1 MSSRE
6 DFKSFIPASK
16 KIPELTLKAV
26 LVGAILAVIL
36 GAANA
41 YLGLYAGMTVSAVI
55 PGAVMAFAFLKPFK
69 GTILEVNIGMM
80 GAAAGEALAAGV
92 IFTIPALVLL
102 GTWTEIRYLETT
114 IIALLGG
121 LLGILWMI
129 PLRRA
134 LIIKTDLPFPEG
146 VAVAA
151 VLTTTVGGEEAST
164 EKDASS
170 GSGVSG
176 IWLIVGVLVAAIF
189 KFGQVGLNALSGAV
203 HSITSIGKYDIGGG
217 EKDAVIYGGVAA
229 SPALLGVGWII
240 GPRISSFV
248 FVGGLIGWVILA
260 PLIAL
265 ATGLPDPAVLAH
277 VDPAM
282 TETQIQFAI
291 QTQITDALSL
301 GNGNWD
307 SGRLIWGFHE
317 IWGSYIRYIGV
328 GAMVV
333 GGLFTIFKLRS
344 NLAEGLREAI
354 TGIKGG
360 SVKAKKR
367 TDQDL
372 NFKFVF
378 LAIGALTIPI
388 FLLYGYISNE
398 WAVSGVMAIFA
409 ILFAFIASAIAGY
422 MAGLL
427 GSSNNP
433 ISGVTVSVLLIT
445 SLILLGFGLSGNVEA
460 YGVAILVAAVIC
472 CAAAISGDVLQS
484 MTCGQMIGA
493 TPRNQQIAE
502 VIGVLAAAP
511 ILALVVQALDQAY
524 RIGSTQLP
532 APQAFLMSGIVEGVL
547 GGGMVWPFVLAGA
560 ILAFV
565 LILIDLPVL
574 PVAIGIYL
582 PFTLSVPIFCGGIV
596 RHITNKFIERKYGS
610 SEEEEISDWELAI
623 KQTDVKPKEKIIR
636 TGLLLTAGLIAG
648 EALMGVTVAFLIIA
662 KINLSVFTYAPI
674 LPSLLIW
681 VFIGALLAYIPL
693 REMFAKTKK

>member
-1 MSSRE
+1 MSRE
-6 DFKSFIPASK
+6 DFKSYIPASK

-26 LVGAILAVIL
+26 IVGAILAVIL

-55 PGAVMAFAFLKPFK
+55 PGAVMAFALLRPFK

-80 GAAAGEALAAGV
+80 GAASGEALAAGV

-102 GTWTEIRYLETT
+102 KTWTEIQYLETT
-114 IIALLGG
+114 AIALLGG
-121 LLGILWMI
+121 ILGVLWMI

-134 LIIKTDLPFPEG
+134 LITKTDLPFPEG

-151 VLTTTVGGEEAST
+151 VLTTTVGGEEAKAT
-164 EKDASS
+164 KDKDSA
-170 GSGVSG
+170 SGVSG
-176 IWLIVGVLVAAIF
+176 IWLLVGVAIAGLI
-189 KFGQVGLNALSGAV
+189 KFLQVGLKTLAGQIHGILK
-203 HSITSIGKYDIGGG
+203 IGKYNIGGG
-217 EKDAVIYGGVAA
+217 EKEAVLYGGVAT

-240 GPRISSFV
+240 GPRIASFIL
-248 FVGGLIGWVILA
+248 VGGLLGWTILA

-265 ATGLPDPAVLAH
+265 ATGLPDPQVLINP
-277 VDPAM
+277 DPGM
-282 TETQIQFAI
+282 TAEEIRLAI
-291 QTQITDALSL
+291 DSQITDAMAL
-301 GNGNWD
+301 GGGNWEI
-307 SGRLIWGFHE
+307 GKMIWGFFE

-333 GGLFTIFKLRS
+333 GGLYTIFKLRA
-344 NLAEGLREAI
+344 NLAEGIREAI
-354 TGIKGG
+354 SGLKGG
-360 SVKAKKR
+360 SIKAKKR

-378 LAIGALTIPI
+378 LAIGALAIPV
-388 FLLYGYISNE
+388 FFLYGYISSE
-398 WAVSGVMAIFA
+398 WAVSGIMAVFA

-445 SLILLGFGLSGNVEA
+445 SLILLGFGLSGDIGA
-460 YGVAILVAAVIC
+460 YGVAILIAAVIC

-502 VIGVLAAAP
+502 MVGILAAAP

-524 RIGSTQLP
+524 HIGSTNLP
-532 APQAFLMSGIVEGVL
+532 APQAFLMAGIVKGVL

-560 ILAFV
+560 VLAFV

-582 PFTLSVPIFCGGIV
+582 PFTLSIPIFSGGIV
-596 RHITNKFIERKYGS
+596 RHVTNKVIAKKYGS
-610 SEEEEISDWELAI
+610 AEEEEISDWELAI

-636 TGLLLTAGLIAG
+636 TGLLFTAGLIAG
-648 EALMGVTVAFLIIA
+648 EALMGVTVAFMIIGG
-662 KINLSVFTYAPI
+662 IDLGIFNYPPI
-674 LPSLLIW
+674 LPAILIW
-681 VFIGALLAYIPL
+681 LFLAVLLAYIPL
-693 REMFAKTKK
+693 REIFAKKSE

>member
-6 DFKSFIPASK
+6 DFQSFIPSNK
-16 KIPELTLKAV
+16 TIPELTIKAV
-26 LVGAILAVIL
+26 LVGALLAIIL
-36 GAANA
+36 GSANA

-55 PGAVMAFAFLKPFK
+55 PGAVMAFALLRPLK
-69 GTILEVNIGMM
+69 GSILEVNIGMM

-102 GTWTEIRYLETT
+102 GTWSEIHYLETT

-121 LLGILWMI
+121 ILGVLWMI

-151 VLTTTVGGEEAST
+151 VLTTTVGDDGHKKTKKKRE
-164 EKDASS
+164 S
-170 GSGVSG
+170 GGVSG
-176 IWLIVGVLVAAIF
+176 IWLMVGVILAGIF
-189 KFGQVGLNALSGAV
+189 KFGQSSLKIFSGAI
-203 HSITSIGKYDIGGG
+203 HYITDIGKFNIGGG
-217 EKDAVIYGGVAA
+217 EKSGFFYGGLAT

-240 GPRISSFV
+240 GPKIASFV
-248 FVGGLIGWVILA
+248 FVGGLLGWVILA

-265 ATGLPDPAVLAH
+265 ATGLPSPA
-277 VDPAM
+277 PADYADVM
-282 TETQIQFAI
+282 SFGA
-291 QTQITDALSL
+291 
-301 GNGNWD
+301 GNYDFG
-307 SGRLIWGFHE
+307 SMIWGFYQ
-317 IWGSYIRYIGV
+317 IWGDYIRYIGV

-333 GGLFTIFKLRS
+333 GGLYTIFKLRS
-344 NLAEGLREAI
+344 NLAAGIKEAI
-354 TGIKGG
+354 AGLTGGQV
-360 SVKAKKR
+360 SAKKR

-378 LAIGALTIPI
+378 LSIGALTIPI
-388 FLLYGYISNE
+388 FLIYAWISENYL
-398 WAVSGVMAIFA
+398 VSGIMAVFA
-409 ILFAFIASAIAGY
+409 ILFAFVASAIAGY

-445 SLILLGFGLSGNVEA
+445 SLILLGFGLSGNLGA
-460 YGVAILVAAVIC
+460 YGVAILIAAVIC

-493 TPRNQQIAE
+493 TPKNQQKAE
-502 VIGVLAAAP
+502 IIGVLAAAP
-511 ILALVVQALDQAY
+511 ILALIVSALDQAY
-524 RIGSTQLP
+524 HIGSTNLP
-532 APQAFLMSGIVEGVL
+532 APQAFLMAGIVKGVL
-547 GGGMVWPFVLAGA
+547 GGEMVWPFVLAGMV
-560 ILAFV
+560 LAFV

-582 PFTLSVPIFCGGIV
+582 PFTLSVPIFLGGIV
-596 RHITNKFIERKYGS
+596 RHVTNIFVTKKFGS
-610 SEEEEISDWELAI
+610 VQEEEVSEWELAI

-648 EALMGVTVAFLIIA
+648 EALTGVIVAFLIIGG
-662 KINLSVFTYAPI
+662 INLAIFDFAPVIPAI
-674 LPSLLIW
+674 L
-681 VFIGALLAYIPL
+681 VFIFIAILLWYIPL
-693 REMFAKTKK
+693 REIFANRQK

>member
-1 MSSRE
+1 MSSRD
-6 DFKSFIPASK
+6 DFKSFIPAEK

-26 LVGAILAVIL
+26 LVGALLAVIL

-92 IFTIPALVLL
+92 IFTIPALVLI
-102 GTWTEIRYLETT
+102 GTWTEIHYIETT
-114 IIALLGG
+114 LIALFGGMLGV
-121 LLGILWMI
+121 LWMV

-151 VLTTTVGGEEAST
+151 VLTTTVGGQESET
-164 EKDASS
+164 GKKPQK
-170 GSGVSG
+170 SGVSG
-176 IWLIVGVLVAAIF
+176 IWLIVGVLAAGLF
-189 KFGQVGLNALSGAV
+189 KFGQVGLKIFAGAV
-203 HSITSIGKYDIGGG
+203 HGIADIGKFNIGGG
-217 EKDAVIYGGVAA
+217 EKSGVFYGGVAT

-240 GPRISSFV
+240 GPKIAAFV
-248 FVGGLIGWVILA
+248 FVGGLLGWVILV

-265 ATGLPDPAVLAH
+265 ATGLPTPSTPSDV
-277 VDPAM
+277 
-282 TETQIQFAI
+282 
-291 QTQITDALSL
+291 TDALAL
-301 GNGNWD
+301 GFGNAD
-307 SGRLIWGFHE
+307 MGYQIWGFFA
-317 IWGSYIRYIGV
+317 IWGNYIRYVGV

-344 NLAEGLREAI
+344 NLASGIKEAI
-354 TGIKGG
+354 AGIKGG
-360 SVKAKKR
+360 QAEAKKR
-367 TDQDL
+367 TDTDL

-378 LAIGALTIPI
+378 LMIGILTIPV
-388 FLLYGYISNE
+388 FLVYAWLSSL
-398 WAVSGVMAIFA
+398 WVVSAVMAVFA

-445 SLILLGFGLSGNVEA
+445 SLILLGFGLSGNVGA
-460 YGVAILVAAVIC
+460 AGIAILIAAVIC

-502 VIGVLAAAP
+502 IIGVAAAAP
-511 ILALVVQALDQAY
+511 ILALVIQALDKAY
-524 RIGSTQLP
+524 HIGSTNLP
-532 APQAFLMSGIVEGVL
+532 APQAFLMQGIVQGVL
-547 GGGMVWPFVLAGA
+547 GGQMVWPFVVAGA
-560 ILAFV
+560 VLAFV
-565 LILIDLPVL
+565 LILINLPVL

-582 PFTLSVPIFCGGIV
+582 PFTLSTPIFAGGIV
-596 RHITNKFIERKYGS
+596 RAITNRAITKKYGS
-610 SEEEEISDWELAI
+610 AEEEEISDWDLAI
-623 KQTDVKPKEKIIR
+623 KQTDVAPKEKIIR

-648 EALMGVTVAFLIIA
+648 EALMGVIVAFLIIGGFNFA
-662 KINLSVFTYAPI
+662 VFDYPPI
-674 LPSLLIW
+674 LPSVLVW
-681 VFIGALLAYIPL
+681 VFIAALLAYIPL
-693 REMFAKTKK
+693 REIYAKDEK

>member
-1 MSSRE
+1 MSSRD
-6 DFKSFIPASK
+6 DFKSFIPAEK

-26 LVGAILAVIL
+26 LVGALLAVIL

-92 IFTIPALVLL
+92 IFTIPALVLI
-102 GTWTEIRYLETT
+102 GTWTEIHYIETT
-114 IIALLGG
+114 LIALFGGMLGV
-121 LLGILWMI
+121 LWMV

-151 VLTTTVGGEEAST
+151 VLTTTVGGQESET
-164 EKDASS
+164 GKKPQK
-170 GSGVSG
+170 SGVSG
-176 IWLIVGVLVAAIF
+176 IWLIIGVLAAGLF
-189 KFGQVGLNALSGAV
+189 KFGQVGLKIFAGAI
-203 HSITSIGKYDIGGG
+203 HGIANIGKFNIGGG
-217 EKDAVIYGGVAA
+217 EKSGVFYGGVAT

-240 GPRISSFV
+240 GPKIASFV
-248 FVGGLIGWVILA
+248 FVGGLLGWVILV

-265 ATGLPDPAVLAH
+265 ATGLPTPSSPSDV
-277 VDPAM
+277 
-282 TETQIQFAI
+282 
-291 QTQITDALSL
+291 TDALAL
-301 GNGNWD
+301 GFGNAD
-307 SGRLIWGFHE
+307 MGYQIWGFFA
-317 IWGSYIRYIGV
+317 IWGNYIRYVGV

-344 NLAEGLREAI
+344 NLASGIKEAI
-354 TGIKGG
+354 AGIKGG
-360 SVKAKKR
+360 QAEAKKR
-367 TDQDL
+367 TDTDL

-378 LAIGALTIPI
+378 LMIGVLTIPV
-388 FLLYGYISNE
+388 FLVYAWLSSL
-398 WAVSGVMAIFA
+398 WVVSAVMAVFA

-445 SLILLGFGLSGNVEA
+445 SLILLGFGLSGNVGA
-460 YGVAILVAAVIC
+460 AGIAILIAAVIC

-502 VIGVLAAAP
+502 IIGVAAAAP
-511 ILALVVQALDQAY
+511 ILALVIQALDKAY
-524 RIGSTQLP
+524 HIGSTNLP
-532 APQAFLMSGIVEGVL
+532 APQAFLMQGIVQGVL
-547 GGGMVWPFVLAGA
+547 GGQMVWPFVVAGA
-560 ILAFV
+560 VLAFV
-565 LILIDLPVL
+565 LILINLPVL

-582 PFTLSVPIFCGGIV
+582 PFTLSTPIFAGGIV
-596 RHITNKFIERKYGS
+596 RAITNRAITKKYGS
-610 SEEEEISDWELAI
+610 AEEEEISDWDLAI
-623 KQTDVKPKEKIIR
+623 KQTDVAPKEKIIR

-648 EALMGVTVAFLIIA
+648 EALMGVIVAFLIIGGFNFA
-662 KINLSVFTYAPI
+662 VFDYPPI
-674 LPSLLIW
+674 LPSVLVW
-681 VFIGALLAYIPL
+681 VFIAALLAYIPL
-693 REMFAKTKK
+693 REIYAKDEK

>member
-1 MSSRE
+1 MSRE

-16 KIPELTLKAV
+16 KIPELTIKAM
-26 LVGAILAVIL
+26 LVGAVLAVIL

-55 PGAVMAFAFLKPFK
+55 PGAVMAFALLKPFK

-92 IFTIPALVLL
+92 IFTIPALVIL
-102 GTWTEIRYLETT
+102 GTWTEIRYFETT

-121 LLGILWMI
+121 LLGVFWMI

-134 LIIKTDLPFPEG
+134 LITKTDLPFPEG

-151 VLTTTVGGEEAST
+151 VLTTTVGGETAAGKKST
-164 EKDASS
+164 
-170 GSGVSG
+170 GG
-176 IWLIVGVLVAAIF
+176 IWLVVGVAVAGLF
-189 KFGQVGLNALSGAV
+189 KFAQVGLNSLAGQV
-203 HSITSIGKYDIGGG
+203 HGLINIGKYNIGGG
-217 EKDAVIYGGVAA
+217 EKDAVVYGGVAT

-240 GPRISSFV
+240 GPRIAAFV

-265 ATGLPDPAVLAH
+265 ATGLPTPNLGDPEVLKDVA
-277 VDPAM
+277 
-282 TETQIQFAI
+282 
-291 QTQITDALSL
+291 SL
-301 GNGNWD
+301 GAGNID
-307 SGRLIWGFHE
+307 LGTQIWGFFN

-333 GGLFTIFKLRS
+333 GGLYTIFKLRS
-344 NLAEGLREAI
+344 NLSE
-354 TGIKGG
+354 GIKEAVAGLKSG
-360 SVKAKKR
+360 KTAVKKR

-372 NFKFVF
+372 NIKFVF
-378 LAIGALTIPI
+378 LAIGALTIPV
-388 FLLYGYISNE
+388 FLLYGYISSE
-398 WAVSGVMAIFA
+398 WAISGIMAVFA

-445 SLILLGFGLSGNVEA
+445 SLILLGFGLSGNVGA
-460 YGVAILVAAVIC
+460 YGIAILIAAIIC

-502 VIGVLAAAP
+502 IIGVLAAAP

-524 RIGSTQLP
+524 KIGSTNLP
-532 APQAFLMSGIVEGVL
+532 APQAFLMSGIVKGVL

-560 ILAFV
+560 VLAFV

-582 PFTLSVPIFCGGIV
+582 PFTLSTPIFAGGII
-596 RHITNKFIERKYGS
+596 RYFTDKQIAKKYGS
-610 SEEEEISDWELAI
+610 AEEELSDWELAI
-623 KQTDVKPKEKIIR
+623 KQTDVQPKEKIIR
-636 TGLLLTAGLIAG
+636 SGLLLTAGLIAG
-648 EALMGVTVAFLIIA
+648 EALMGVMVAFMIIGG
-662 KINLSVFTYAPI
+662 INLSMFNFPPI
-674 LPSLLIW
+674 LPSILIFL
-681 VFIGALLAYIPL
+681 FIAVLLAYIPL
-693 REMFAKTKK
+693 REIFANDKKE

>member
-1 MSSRE
+1 MSRE
-6 DFKSFIPASK
+6 DFKSYIPASK

-26 LVGAILAVIL
+26 IVGAILAVIL

-55 PGAVMAFAFLKPFK
+55 PGAVMAFALLRPFK

-80 GAAAGEALAAGV
+80 GAASGEALAAGV

-102 GTWTEIRYLETT
+102 KTWTEIQYLETT
-114 IIALLGG
+114 AIALLGG
-121 LLGILWMI
+121 ILGVLWMI

-134 LIIKTDLPFPEG
+134 LITKTDLPFPEG

-151 VLTTTVGGEEAST
+151 VLTTTVGGEETKAT
-164 EKDASS
+164 KNKDSA
-170 GSGVSG
+170 SGVSG
-176 IWLIVGVLVAAIF
+176 KWLVVGVAIAGLI
-189 KFGQVGLNALSGAV
+189 KFLQVGLKTLAGQIHGILK
-203 HSITSIGKYDIGGG
+203 IGKYNIGGG
-217 EKDAVIYGGVAA
+217 EKEAVLYGGVAT

-240 GPRISSFV
+240 GPRIASFIL
-248 FVGGLIGWVILA
+248 VGGLLGWTILA

-265 ATGLPDPAVLAH
+265 ATGLPDPQVLINP
-277 VDPAM
+277 DPGM
-282 TETQIQFAI
+282 TAEEIRLAI
-291 QTQITDALSL
+291 DSQITDAMAL
-301 GNGNWD
+301 GGGNWEI
-307 SGRLIWGFHE
+307 GKMIWGFFE

-333 GGLFTIFKLRS
+333 GGLYTIFKLRA
-344 NLAEGLREAI
+344 NLAEGIREAI
-354 TGIKGG
+354 SGLKGG
-360 SVKAKKR
+360 STKAKKR

-378 LAIGALTIPI
+378 LAIGALAIPI
-388 FLLYGYISNE
+388 FILYGYISSE
-398 WAVSGVMAIFA
+398 WAVSGIMAVFA

-445 SLILLGFGLSGNVEA
+445 SLILLGFGLSGDIGA
-460 YGVAILVAAVIC
+460 YGVAILIAAVIC

-502 VIGVLAAAP
+502 MVGILAAAP

-524 RIGSTQLP
+524 HIGSTNLP
-532 APQAFLMSGIVEGVL
+532 APQAFLMAGIVKGVL

-560 ILAFV
+560 VLAFV

-582 PFTLSVPIFCGGIV
+582 PFTLSIPIFSGGIV
-596 RHITNKFIERKYGS
+596 RHVTNKVIAKKYGS
-610 SEEEEISDWELAI
+610 AEEEEISDWELAI

-636 TGLLLTAGLIAG
+636 TGLLFTAGLIAG
-648 EALMGVTVAFLIIA
+648 EALMGVTVAFMIIGG
-662 KINLSVFTYAPI
+662 INLGIFNYPPI
-674 LPSLLIW
+674 LPAILIW
-681 VFIGALLAYIPL
+681 LFLAVLLAYIPL
-693 REMFAKTKK
+693 REIFAKKSE